1 MAFLFTVLQRIIR
14 YRAGMVRLSGHIKK
28 TTRKWFK
35 AVQSGSE
42 TAGEIAGENAI
53 KTGMTDSL
61 KKAQTNR
68 LTKAVT
74 NCYGDN

>member
-1 MAFLFTVLQRIIR
+1 
-14 YRAGMVRLSGHIKK
+14 MVRLSGHIKK

-42 TAGEIAGENAI
+42 TAGENAI